1 MSKHKIRDNNYNRL
15 IKPNLNKIIEW
26 RRSGVTQRQI
36 SELLGVSH
44 QTLIN
49 YQNNYPELQEALD
62 EGRRALLEELEG
74 TLFKKAMGG
83 GKRTTTRVQTNELTG
98 EVITTVTEGLIEGD
112 TTALIFALK
121 ANFPEVYAKL
131 GGDSNDDIVNAITD
145 LAGKLTDSNETE

>member
-1 MSKHKIRDNNYNRL
+1 MNKIRDDNYNRL
-15 IKPNLNKIIEW
+15 VKPYFDKIIEW

-49 YQNNYPELQEALD
+49 YQNAYPELQEVLD
-62 EGRRALLEELEG
+62 QARKALLDELEG

-83 GKRTTTRVQTNELTG
+83 GKRSTTRVQTNDQTG
-98 EVITTVTEGLIEGD
+98 EVITTVTEGDIEGD

-121 ANFPEVYAKL
+121 ANFPEVYAQL